1 MAATVA
7 EHRKAVTELVRAAV
21 QRNGRQ
27 DDTVGLLEA
36 RNRILARD
44 ISAPVSLPPFANSQM
59 DGYAVDS
66 AAAGGRSEF
75 VVAETIAAG
84 YPAPPLAAGFAAPIM
99 TGAMLPA
106 GADAVVP
113 IEQADPDGF
122 RTPAPGL
129 TVRLP
134 ASVPAGQFVR
144 AEGSDIAAGTLALAA
159 GTRLKPAQL
168 GLLAALGVAEVA
180 VRPRLRVLLLST
192 GDEVIAPGGALGPG
206 QIFDANTTLLAAGLA
221 EAGADVAGSRILAD
235 SPEDFLARLHEDL
248 ERHEP
253 DLLLTSGGISKG
265 AFEVVKQ
272 ALARDQ
278 VEFGPVAMQPGG
290 PQAIGTVAGVAYLGF
305 PGNPVSS
312 LVSFET
318 FLRPALSEV
327 LGDPEPRT
335 VLQVPLA
342 EAVQSPEVKHQI
354 RRGHYDGGSVTLI
367 GGPGSHL
374 LHALAASN
382 ALVHFPV
389 GVTEVPAGR
398 NVEVWLL

>member
-66 AAAGGRSEF
+66 AAAGSRSEF
-75 VVAETIAAG
+75 TVAETIAAG

-134 ASVPAGQFVR
+134 ARPGRSTSPS
-144 AEGSDIAAGTLALAA
+144 GS
-159 GTRLKPAQL
+159 
-168 GLLAALGVAEVA
+168 
-180 VRPRLRVLLLST
+180 
-192 GDEVIAPGGALGPG
+192 
-206 QIFDANTTLLAAGLA
+206 
-221 EAGADVAGSRILAD
+221 
-235 SPEDFLARLHEDL
+235 
-248 ERHEP
+248 
-253 DLLLTSGGISKG
+253 
-265 AFEVVKQ
+265 
-272 ALARDQ
+272 
-278 VEFGPVAMQPGG
+278 
-290 PQAIGTVAGVAYLGF
+290 
-305 PGNPVSS
+305 
-312 LVSFET
+312 
-318 FLRPALSEV
+318 
-327 LGDPEPRT
+327 
-335 VLQVPLA
+335 
-342 EAVQSPEVKHQI
+342 
-354 RRGHYDGGSVTLI
+354 
-367 GGPGSHL
+367 
-374 LHALAASN
+374 
-382 ALVHFPV
+382 
-389 GVTEVPAGR
+389 
-398 NVEVWLL
+398 

>member
-66 AAAGGRSEF
+66 AAAGSRSEF
-75 VVAETIAAG
+75 TVAETIAAG

-144 AEGSDIAAGTLALAA
+144 AEGSDVAAGTLALAA

-206 QIFDANTTLLAAGLA
+206 QIFDANTTLLAAALA

-278 VEFGPVAMQPGG
+278 VEFGSVAMQPGG

-342 EAVQSPEVKHQI
+342 EAVQSPEAKHQI